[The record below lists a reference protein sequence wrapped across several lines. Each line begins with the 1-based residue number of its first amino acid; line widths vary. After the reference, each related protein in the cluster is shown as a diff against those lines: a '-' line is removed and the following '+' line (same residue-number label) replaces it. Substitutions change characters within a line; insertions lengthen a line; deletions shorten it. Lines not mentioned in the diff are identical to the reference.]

1 MIKKLFYSLLFI
13 GICITLSSLC
23 VNAESNYNLT
33 YNIDNQTTYV
43 NQTIT
48 FVDTSM
54 IENTNTVWNFG
65 DNTALDYNKITSHT
79 YNKSGLYTVSMRVY
93 NDTLDASLTFKV
105 TVLNEPSINHFN
117 VDNANTPANNNIYY
131 FFSMGYFVFLYL
143 GMWIF
148 VLIQK
153 NVLYDFIFMII
164 NVVLLL
170 DCVSNPYSG
179 QYDAILLI
187 IFILVIF
194 YKLVQDRT
202 KKEV

>member
-1 MIKKLFYSLLFI
+1 
-13 GICITLSSLC
+13 
-23 VNAESNYNLT
+23 
-33 YNIDNQTTYV
+33 
-43 NQTIT
+43 
-48 FVDTSM
+48 M

-105 TVLNEPSINHFN
+105 TVLNEPNINHFN
-117 VDNANTPANNNIYY
+117 VDIANTPANNNIYY